1 MALTRRNKKPRG
13 RRKKQENT
21 QSVPEELN
29 SNKHVY
35 AVLEFTCKDQDS
47 KSSGCKEDKENNE
60 RPCRRS
66 QRIKLKELKRPHFLF
81 QEPPVRTPVN
91 KREEVVLAYETPD
104 HELLMIAKKR
114 QSKFKQMQ
122 II

>member
-1 MALTRRNKKPRG
+1 MSLTRPNKKSRG
-13 RRKKQENT
+13 RRKKQET
-21 QSVPEELN
+21 RRVPEEVN
-29 SNKHVY
+29 SNKHVF
-35 AVLEFTCKDQDS
+35 AALEFTCKDKDS

-60 RPCRRS
+60 RSCRRS
-66 QRIKLKELKRPHFLF
+66 QRIRLKELKRPHFLF

-114 QSKFKQMQ
+114 QSKFKQAQ
-122 II
+122 IT

>member
-1 MALTRRNKKPRG
+1 MALKRPGKKSKG

-21 QSVPEELN
+21 QRVREELN

-35 AVLEFTCKDQDS
+35 TVLEFTCKDKVS

-66 QRIKLKELKRPHFLF
+66 QRIKLKELNRPHFLF

-104 HELLMIAKKR
+104 HELLMMAKKR
-114 QSKFKQMQ
+114 QSKFKQVQ
-122 II
+122 IT